1 MSNPWLLPSLLASLP
16 SGIFLFSIYFYLYYR
31 EKQKAL
37 LMWAICCFFHILF
50 YVGNIFLAA
59 GMSEIYRFYP
69 NVTFDF
75 LIATFQLAGCMYFL
89 KRSTPR
95 IVKVIF
101 VIVGVWAVYL
111 DLINTENFLLMTPVY
126 ILIGFSQIFTG
137 ISFLKLTENNIGK
150 TLTGWIFILWGFLIL
165 NYPVLR
171 PMPEYAHIGFLI
183 GGFFRTSAA
192 ITILL
197 FYFEETKNTLQ
208 KTQNNY
214 KKIIDTTQEG
224 IWMIDKDA
232 NTSFVNDKMC
242 DFLEISKKDFIG
254 KSLFDFIEPEY
265 KANVEKRLTER
276 QSGLSEIHEFHFKNK
291 KGESIWL
298 LMSSSP
304 IFDIHGNYEGALAMS
319 TDITPFKRAESALK
333 ERERQLSTL
342 IKNLPGIAYRCKV
355 NIDWTMEFISDGCF
369 ELTGYSPSDFV
380 DNRTVSFGSIIHEE
394 DSERVYNEV
403 VTAINA
409 NQSYRLVYRILHR
422 NGCLRWAWEQGSAV
436 KGENGE
442 ILALEGF
449 ITDFSQVKAAEE
461 IMSKTLE
468 EKEILL
474 REVHHRVKNYLQV
487 LSSLLSMHMDL
498 SEESESKSV
507 LSESQNRIQSMAYV
521 HESLYGKNSVSDEF
535 FPEYVGRL
543 VESLLRSFGYQTH
556 EIQIDLRC
564 EPVPLRQ
571 NAFIPI
577 GLILNELVTNALK
590 HAFTS
595 MPSVEVKS
603 LGIAFY
609 TEGNWVHLEVSDNG
623 GGKDSKARPSE
634 SMGLELVDLL
644 AKQLKGNVLDLTH
657 RQGTMTRVR
666 FPILG

>member
-1 MSNPWLLPSLLASLP
+1 MSNPWLLPTLLATLP
-16 SGIFLFSIYFYLYYR
+16 SSIFLFAIYSYLYYR
-31 EKQKAL
+31 EKQKSL

-50 YVGNIFLAA
+50 YIGNIFLAT
-59 GMSEIYRFYP
+59 GMTGIYRFYP

-75 LIATFQLAGCMYFL
+75 LIATFQLIGCMYFL

-95 IVKVIF
+95 AAKIIL
-101 VIVGVWAVYL
+101 VIVGAWAVYL
-111 DLINTENFLLMTPVY
+111 DLVNTIDFLLMSPVY
-126 ILIGFSQIFTG
+126 LLIGFSQIFTG
-137 ISFLKLTENNIGK
+137 VSFLRLTENNIGK
-150 TLTGWIFILWGFLIL
+150 KIVGWILILWGFHVL
-165 NYPVLR
+165 NYPILR
-171 PMPEYAHIGFLI
+171 PIPELAYIGFSI
-183 GGFFRTSAA
+183 GGFFRTSLA
-192 ITILL
+192 IAILL

-208 KTQNNY
+208 QTQNDY
-214 KKIIDTTQEG
+214 KKIIETTQEG

-242 DFLEISKKDFIG
+242 DFLEISEKDFIG
-254 KSLFDFIEPEY
+254 KSLFDFVDPEY
-265 KANVEKRLTER
+265 RTIVEKRLGER
-276 QSGLSEIHEFHFKNK
+276 KLGLSEIHDFHFKNK

-304 IFDIHGNYEGALAMS
+304 IFDIHGNYDGSIAMS
-319 TDITPFKRAESALK
+319 TDITPFKKAEGALK

-380 DNRTVSFGSIIHEE
+380 DNRTVSFGSIIHED

-403 VTAINA
+403 ITAINA

-422 NGCLRWAWEQGSAV
+422 NGSLRWAWEQGSAV
-436 KGENGE
+436 KGESGE

-449 ITDFSQVKAAEE
+449 IADFSQVKAAEE
-461 IMSKTLE
+461 MMSKTLE

-474 REVHHRVKNYLQV
+474 KEVHHRVKNYLQV
-487 LSSLLSMHMDL
+487 LSSLLSMHMDS

-507 LSESQNRIQSMAYV
+507 LFESQNRIQSMAYV

-535 FPEYVGRL
+535 FPEYVSKL
-543 VESLLRSFGYQTH
+543 VESLLRSFGYKAD
-556 EIQIDLRC
+556 EIRIDLKC

-590 HAFTS
+590 HAFIS
-595 MPSVEVKS
+595 KPSAEVKS

-623 GGKDSKARPSE
+623 SGKDRKDRPSE

-644 AKQLKGNVLDLTH
+644 AKQLKGNVLDLAH
-657 RQGTMTRVR
+657 SQGTTTRVR
-666 FPILG
+666 FPILF